1 MWAVGGAL
9 PCFSFPCGTSP
20 LLLPRT
26 YNTGSN
32 STTAIRLRILVVG
45 MLALSAVTSSG
56 LLVAPAFSGRSAVA
70 SAASA
75 PRASSLMA
83 LSGEDTKGLYAV
95 GFNVGSRPEN
105 EGLYGR
111 PARPTRLVGRNWPR
125 RRAA

>member
-1 MWAVGGAL
+1 ML
-9 PCFSFPCGTSP
+9 TPP
-20 LLLPRT
+20 T
-26 YNTGSN
+26 YIVPSN
-32 STTAIRLRILVVG
+32 FTTAIRLRILVVG

-95 GFNVGSRPEN
+95 GFNVSTRSESK
-105 EGLYGR
+105 GLHGR
-111 PARPTRLVGRNWPR
+111 PARPTRPIGRNWSKLG
-125 RRAA
+125 AA

>member
-1 MWAVGGAL
+1 
-9 PCFSFPCGTSP
+9 
-20 LLLPRT
+20 LLPP
-26 YNTGSN
+26 YF
-32 STTAIRLRILVVG
+32 TTAIRLRIPVVG

-95 GFNVGSRPEN
+95 GFNVSTRSEIK
-105 EGLYGR
+105 GLHGR
-111 PARPTRLVGRNWPR
+111 PARPTRPIGRNWSKLG
-125 RRAA
+125 AA

>member
-1 MWAVGGAL
+1 
-9 PCFSFPCGTSP
+9 
-20 LLLPRT
+20 
-26 YNTGSN
+26 
-32 STTAIRLRILVVG
+32 

-56 LLVAPAFSGRSAVA
+56 LLVAPAFTGRSVA

>member
-9 PCFSFPCGTSP
+9 PCISFPRHARVLFYFPQPTS
-20 LLLPRT
+20 
-26 YNTGSN
+26 NF
-32 STTAIRLRILVVG
+32 TTAIRLRILVVG

-111 PARPTRLVGRNWPR
+111 PARPTRQVGRNWR
-125 RRAA
+125 RLEAA

>member
-1 MWAVGGAL
+1 ML
-9 PCFSFPCGTSP
+9 TPP
-20 LLLPRT
+20 T
-26 YNTGSN
+26 YIVPSN
-32 STTAIRLRILVVG
+32 FTTAIRLRILVVG

-95 GFNVGSRPEN
+95 GFNVGVFRPEN

-111 PARPTRLVGRNWPR
+111 PARPTRQVGRNWR
-125 RRAA
+125 RLEVA